1 MQGRGMRGYAP
12 RRIHVAALSATVL
25 MCGSAL
31 TQAPLAY
38 PQRNVLMIVPYSPG
52 TGADIAARAL
62 GPRLAERL
70 KFSVVIDNRT
80 GATGI
85 IGSDTVAKAAPDG
98 HVLLMTAT
106 SFATTRTLPSGM
118 SR

>member
-1 MQGRGMRGYAP
+1 MHAGTLREAAP
-12 RRIHVAALSATVL
+12 RWKHVAALT
-25 MCGSAL
+25 AL
-31 TQAPLAY
+31 AMMAGGAAAQVPAVW

-52 TGADIAARAL
+52 TGADIAARTL

-85 IGSDTVAKAAPDG
+85 IGSDWGAKAAPDG

-106 SFATTRTLPSGM
+106 SFATTPA
-118 SR
+118 